1 MESLDILSDPNF
13 TQSPLQRF
21 VRERVKQSARN
32 LIMEDGFHP
41 TASKSEEVL
50 RFQYKTAAR
59 VLMERGAICQF
70 SLDANWESN
79 QLNGGKSL

>member
-1 MESLDILSDPNF
+1 MESLDVAGYPHFL
-13 TQSPLQRF
+13 QSSLQHIA
-21 VRERVKQSARN
+21 RERIKHSARK
-32 LIMEDGFHP
+32 LIMGDDFNP

-79 QLNGGKSL
+79 QLNGGRSL